1 MAKRALVRAVLPA
14 QVIETKIHMLRGQRV
29 MLDRDLAELYG
40 VETRLINQ
48 AVKRNADR
56 FPADFMFQLTAEE
69 AEATLALRSQN
80 VILKR
85 GQHLKYMP
93 HAFTEHGAVMLA
105 NLLRSPV
112 AIQASIQVVRA
123 FVHMRRMLAA
133 NEDFARKLE
142 HIERTLDHHDSQL
155 NSILSTLDDL
165 FAPADEPPQPRPIGF
180 VPVPGKA

>member
-93 HAFTEHGAVMLA
+93 M
-105 NLLRSPV
+105 RSP
-112 AIQASIQVVRA
+112 
-123 FVHMRRMLAA
+123 
-133 NEDFARKLE
+133 
-142 HIERTLDHHDSQL
+142 
-155 NSILSTLDDL
+155 STG
-165 FAPADEPPQPRPIGF
+165 P
-180 VPVPGKA
+180 